1 MHRIGVIA
9 QVIALL
15 SIVMAWETTTIA
27 EERQD
32 LPPIECPLRK
42 AGIDRTTLKPFEEV
56 EKYIAF
62 LERADRAKWQKPD
75 AVVKALDGG
84 VPKKVI
90 VVPGRIVNVVV

>member
-56 EKYIAF
+56 EEQVPGVHAQSH
-62 LERADRAKWQKPD
+62 LERR
-75 AVVKALDGG
+75 VC
-84 VPKKVI
+84 
-90 VVPGRIVNVVV
+90 GR